1 MKKRDDTNDVR
12 VAAIQMASGPQVQA
26 NLLEAQ
32 RSIAQAA
39 DNGARLVVLPENFAL
54 MGERETDKLQVAE
67 AYGHGP
73 IQDALSRIARRH
85 GVWIVGG
92 TIALR
97 SQDPSRVFASC
108 LVYDDHGQAVGRFD
122 KIHLFDV
129 TIADSDETYTESA
142 TLVAGATPVVIPDTP
157 VGTLGLAV
165 CYDLRFPEL
174 FRRMAELGA
183 RVFALPAA
191 FTEMTG
197 RAHWDVLVRARAIE
211 NLSYV
216 IAAAQGGY
224 HSSGRETHGNSMI
237 VEPWGGV
244 VARRERGSGP
254 VLADLDLSRVERLR
268 SQFPV
273 LAHRQL

>member
-1 MKKRDDTNDVR
+1 MTDTNDVR

-32 RSIAQAA
+32 RLIAQAA
-39 DNGARLVVLPENFAL
+39 ENGARLVVLPENFAL

-73 IQDALSRIARRH
+73 IQDTLARIARRH

-108 LVYDDHGQAVGRFD
+108 LVYDDRGQPVARFD

-142 TLVAGATPVVIPDTP
+142 TLVAGATPIVIPDTP

-174 FRRMAELGA
+174 FRRMSELGA

-211 NLSYV
+211 NLGYV

-244 VARRERGSGP
+244 LARRERGSGP

-268 SQFPV
+268 NQFPV
-273 LAHRQL
+273 LAHRRL